1 MITGALL
8 CGVAIGAMLAVGLR
22 AAIDFGMRG

>member
-22 AAIDFGMRG
+22 AAVDAGRM